1 MLDGKRESCEE
12 IEQEMDYQKTDHNH
26 KRANYKVVGRW
37 NNSKM
42 TEKRWTEEKVLE
54 NEGSAGSKPSQ
65 DFFF

>member
-12 IEQEMDYQKTDHNH
+12 IEQEVDYWKTDNH
-26 KRANYKVVGRW
+26 KQANYKVVGKW
-37 NNSKM
+37 NSSKM